1 VANYLWLLND
11 GSSRILLNNGTD
23 KLALNEEVPAEAY
36 GWQPPLGEP
45 SRHIRRAIAA
55 VAALAGVVAPASI
68 PSPGNAD
75 VAFTSPSNQVVNKTV
90 IYEDRPSYAAVP
102 AAAETVTVDKWYAP
116 LNTPPVRRKF
126 VLQTEGAYSYYIA
139 PTPYAPSTTS
149 GQIFRQT
156 ILGDDLSYAWFTPAA
171 AETVTVDKW
180 YAPLAT
186 PVRRRV
192 LTDPQEYAQA
202 PHTPFAI
209 AWAKAL
215 DTPVRR
221 RFVVAEEGSIFGAP
235 PKPEANDAIGWHRAL
250 DTPVRRK
257 FTWYGDY
264 GYGNFLPHTNDARW
278 YAPLATPVRR
288 KTAPYT
294 EYGYGYYPVAAFAP
308 GNADLAF
315 TSTTNQVVNRTIVYE
330 PATTYSQAI
339 AGVTLT
345 PYSPST
351 TSSQFFRQT
360 VICDDLA
367 YAWFTPTGET
377 VTVDKWWRQL
387 DVPVRRKPPADKAA
401 LTFVAAAPGNGNAY
415 NWFLPLEIPTRAR
428 KLNEYPATSIPV
440 YFVPPTPGSGLE
452 YNWWSQ
458 LDEPIRPRR
467 SIGAARQ
474 QSVAVPSRLLTTT
487 LEYAWYQPLTTPT
500 RLKLAFG
507 QYPAVVQGNIT
518 PVVPTAWYPLHAPL
532 RTKHRFNHEATASPA
547 YQIELVTMDKWW
559 RELAR
564 PIYTKRIDRP
574 ALTQSNIFPVV
585 PIAWQQLHAPLR
597 LKGRINY
604 PAIAQGN
611 INPVVPYAWHPLHA
625 PHRQKGR
632 IDYPAHLRAL
642 YPVNFP
648 GTGVGTNQPWP
659 ALSEPVRFSPRLR
672 PGQQQFLSHYP
683 LLLSSDLDPACRILT
698 PDAMYVTLAGEAD
711 TAVVPEAQTTVVADE
726 DEDTVT
732 PENQDNIIVV
742 KC

>member
-1 VANYLWLLND
+1 VANDLVLLND
-11 GSSRILLNNGTD
+11 GTSKVLLNNGTD
-23 KLALNEEVPAEAY
+23 RLLLNSETADPTY
-36 GWQPPLGEP
+36 GWQPPLSEP
-45 SRHIRRAIAA
+45 SRHVRRFAA
-55 VAALAGVVAPASI
+55 VVALAGVVVPAL
-68 PSPGNAD
+68 PAPGNAD
-75 VAFTSPSNQVVNKTV
+75 LAFATTTPQVVNRTV
-90 IYEDRPSYAAVP
+90 IYEDRPTYAAVP
-102 AAAETVTVDKWYAP
+102 VAAETVTVDKWYAP
-116 LNTPPVRRKF
+116 LNTPPVRRKLA
-126 VLQTEGAYSYYIA
+126 LQTEGAYSYYIA
-139 PTPYAPSTTS
+139 PTAYAPSTTS

-156 ILGDDLSYAWFTPAA
+156 FLCDDLSYAWFTPAA

-186 PVRRRV
+186 PVRLRA
-192 LTDPQEYAQA
+192 LTDPQKYAQA
-202 PHTPFAI
+202 PHTPFAL
-209 AWAKAL
+209 AWARAL

-221 RFVVAEEGSIFGAP
+221 KFVVAEEGSVFGAP
-235 PKPEANDAIGWHRAL
+235 PRPEANDAIGWHRAL
-250 DTPVRRK
+250 DAPVRRK
-257 FTWYGDY
+257 FAWYGEY
-264 GYGNFLPHTNDARW
+264 GYGNFTPYTNDARW
-278 YAPLATPVRR
+278 YAPLNTPVRR
-288 KTAPYT
+288 RTAPYT
-294 EYGYGYYPVAAFAP
+294 EYGYGYFPVTALAP

-330 PATTYSQAI
+330 PGTTYSQAI
-339 AGVTLT
+339 DGVTFT

-367 YAWFTPTGET
+367 YAWFTPAGET

-387 DVPVRRKPPADKAA
+387 DVPVRRKQPNQIS
-401 LTFVAAAPGNGNAY
+401 LTFVAAAPGSGVAQ
-415 NWFLPLEIPTRAR
+415 NWFSPLEIPTRAR

-440 YFVPPTPGSGLE
+440 YFVPPTPGAGLE
-452 YNWWSQ
+452 LNWWPA
-458 LDEPIRPRR
+458 LNEPVRPKRYV
-467 SIGAARQ
+467 AAQ
-474 QSVAVPSRLLTTT
+474 QGLTVPARLLTTT
-487 LEYAWYQPLTTPT
+487 LEHAWYQPLTTPT

-507 QYPAVVQGNIT
+507 QYPAVAQGNIT
-518 PVVPTAWYPLHAPL
+518 PVVPIAWYQLHAPL
-532 RTKHRFNHEATASPA
+532 RIKHRFNHEAIASPS

-559 RELAR
+559 QELAR

-574 ALTQSNIFPVV
+574 ALAQGNIFPAV
-585 PIAWQQLHAPLR
+585 PIAWQQLHTPLR

-611 INPVVPYAWHPLHA
+611 INPVVPYAWLPLHA
-625 PHRQKGR
+625 PHRLKGR
-632 IDYPAHLRAL
+632 IDYPAHIRAL

-659 ALSEPVRFSPRLR
+659 ALSEPVRYSSRLR
-672 PGQQQFLSHYP
+672 PGQQQFLSYYP

-711 TAVVPEAQTTVVADE
+711 TAVVPEAPTTVVADE